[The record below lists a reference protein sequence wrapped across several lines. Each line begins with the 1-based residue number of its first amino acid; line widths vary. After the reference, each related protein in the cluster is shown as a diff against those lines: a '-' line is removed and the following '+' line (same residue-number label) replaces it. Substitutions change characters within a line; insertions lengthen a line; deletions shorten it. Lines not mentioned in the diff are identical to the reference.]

1 MINEDTITS
10 QFSVIIA
17 YLRELNN
24 KKRQKMSA
32 RTTYEKN
39 ANT

>member
-10 QFSVIIA
+10 LFSVIIA
-17 YLRELNN
+17 YLRELN